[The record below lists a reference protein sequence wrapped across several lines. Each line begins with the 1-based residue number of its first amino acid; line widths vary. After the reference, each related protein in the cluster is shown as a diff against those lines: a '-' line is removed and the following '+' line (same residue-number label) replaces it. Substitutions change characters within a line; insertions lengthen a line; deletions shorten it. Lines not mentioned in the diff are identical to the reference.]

1 MVRCYEDFAIGE
13 VDEAGPV
20 VVTAEAIT
28 AFAAQ
33 FDPEP
38 RWCPARHTRFAPRRP
53 HLPDKQRRR
62 ARPARIC
69 DA

>member
-13 VDEAGPV
+13 VVEAGPV
-20 VVTAEAIT
+20 VLTAEAIT

-38 RWCPARHTRFAPRRP
+38 RGDTPMQRGADFAV
-53 HLPDKQRRR
+53 RR
-62 ARPARIC
+62 ARISFVVLLA
-69 DA
+69 AYFVAGG